1 MKQKCEREGS
11 SRRRDNKARRR
22 GLSVHLEDCN
32 GWCVVEN
39 FKLYAGAVEVR
50 VCTGD
55 VWVSSEVN
63 EASVVTG

>member
-1 MKQKCEREGS
+1 M
-11 SRRRDNKARRR
+11 
-22 GLSVHLEDCN
+22 HLEDCN